1 MSAPYYGRIAPLAV
15 PPECGA
21 QAADWTLH
29 AQGHWQWLGAAV
41 YHLRLWAGPGFVW
54 ADYLRQPF
62 VLALDFERRLAPGV
76 LAERVLAEMRHQGRF
91 SQAQAQ
97 SWLHT
102 LHGVLEPAA
111 APLRLSAQH
120 DGEGELRFARDGVF
134 AGVVQDADFTR
145 LFLGIWFHETS
156 TMASWQMTQPTSSE
170 AHPWP

>member
-1 MSAPYYGRIAPLAV
+1 MLRDLRRVEYLT
-15 PPECGA
+15 
-21 QAADWTLH
+21 QARVTQNRGEASRSVSDL
-29 AQGHWQWLGAAV
+29 QDL
-41 YHLRLWAGPGFVW
+41 
-54 ADYLRQPF
+54 
-62 VLALDFERRLAPGV
+62 LDA
-76 LAERVLAEMRHQGRF
+76 RVAEMRHQGRF

-102 LHGVLEPAA
+102 LQGVLEPAA